1 MARWRV
7 KLSRF
12 DGPQETDMASFAVDA
27 ESEGDA
33 LRAALAEQRRRVL
46 AATGELI
53 EDGQEEASSRTE
65 IEQGRAD

>member
-7 KLSRF
+7 KISRF
-12 DGPQETDMASFAVDA
+12 DGPDETETASYAVDA
-27 ESEGDA
+27 ENEAEA
-33 LRAALAEQRRRVL
+33 LRAAFAEQRRRVF

-65 IEQGRAD
+65 IEQGRAE